1 MIVFGGTLA
10 TWEEELLIGWVKD
23 TGGIGQNVR
32 DPLFIE
38 QEV

>member
-10 TWEEELLIGWVKD
+10 TWEEELTIGWVKA
-23 TGGIGQNVR
+23 TGGIGGDVR
-32 DPLFIE
+32 QVLFIE